1 VQEKILSAVMG
12 HCVGDALGVPVEF
25 LSREELKQDPV
36 KDMRGH
42 GTYNQPEGTW
52 SDDTS
57 MTLCTLD
64 SLSEGIDYKDIMD
77 KFLAWYI
84 NSEYTPFGETFDI
97 GRCTSKAIYRY
108 DAGEDPL
115 YCGGADERENGNGS
129 LMRILPVLFYL
140 QKTYGENWIENEES
154 FEIIHSISALTH
166 AHKRSMTA
174 CGIYLTIADYI
185 SKDYGLKE
193 AVELGIEKSFNYYT
207 TKEGFKEELK
217 YYERIQDENFYK
229 LPEEEIQSTGY
240 VVHSMESSIW
250 CLLNTETYK
259 DCVLKAVN
267 LGEDTDTTAAIA
279 GGLAGLHYGYENI
292 PEEWLEKI
300 QKREF
305 VEGICKRFK
314 IQ

>member
-12 HCVGDALGVPVEF
+12 HCVGDSLGVPVEF

-64 SLSEGIDYKDIMD
+64 SLSEGLDYKNIMD

-108 DAGEDPL
+108 DGGEDPL

-129 LMRILPVLFYL
+129 LMRILPVLFHL
-140 QKTYGENWIENEES
+140 QKTYGENWTEKKES
-154 FEIIHSISALTH
+154 YEIIHNISAITH

-185 SKDYGLKE
+185 SKDYNLKE
-193 AVELGIEKSFNYYT
+193 AVELGIEKSFNYYSR
-207 TKEGFKEELK
+207 KEGFKEELK
-217 YYERIQDENFYK
+217 YYERIKDKDFYK
-229 LPEEEIQSTGY
+229 LPEEEIESTGY
-240 VVHSMESSIW
+240 VVHSMEASIW
-250 CLLNTETYK
+250 SLLNTESYK

-279 GGLAGLHYGYENI
+279 GGLAGLHYGYESI
-292 PEEWLEKI
+292 PEEWLKKI

-305 VEGICKRFK
+305 VEGICKK
-314 IQ
+314 YSTI